1 MATVDLSG
9 ARWRTSSYSSDNANC
24 VEVAFVTSSYSTDKA
39 NCVEVAVSAD
49 AVAVRD
55 SKAPDAGTLL
65 LTPRA
70 WAAFT
75 AAVRSGELTPRAP
88 LM

>member
-1 MATVDLSG
+1 MPAPDLSG
-9 ARWRTSSYSSDNANC
+9 ARWQK
-24 VEVAFVTSSYSTDKA
+24 SSYSTDKA

-70 WAAFT
+70 WAAFV
-75 AAVRSGELTPRAP
+75 AALRAGELTP
-88 LM
+88 